1 VLIVDDEPNI
11 RFLFRV
17 AFEAAGF
24 LVDEAP
30 DGQQALER
38 VAASRPDVVTT
49 DYMMP
54 VMDGAVLIERLRAD
68 PATADIAVVL
78 VSASQGARRV
88 EGADVFLHK
97 PFDPSL
103 LVAEA
108 TELLE
113 DKGTS

>member
-17 AFEAAGF
+17 AFESAGF
-24 LVDEAP
+24 TVDEAA
-30 DGQQALER
+30 DGASALER
-38 VAASRPDVVTT
+38 VAAAPPDLVTT

-54 VMDGAVLIERLRAD
+54 VLDGAALIERLRAD
-68 PATADIAVVL
+68 PETKDVPIVL
-78 VSASQGARRV
+78 VSASPGAGRV

-97 PFDPSL
+97 PFDPSV

-108 TELLE
+108 TALLE
-113 DKGTS
+113 QREA